1 MTFIPPDRLILALK
15 NAGMSQKEIAM
26 LSGASEPQISRIL
39 SGERDPSVELYFALF
54 GLWETIAKGG
64 KNGD

>member
-1 MTFIPPDRLILALK
+1 MTFIPPDRLIRALK

-39 SGERDPSVELYFALF
+39 SGGREPSVELYFALL
-54 GLWETIAKGG
+54 GLWETIARGS

>member
-1 MTFIPPDRLILALK
+1 MTFIPPDRLIRALK
-15 NAGMSQKEIAM
+15 NAGMSQKKIAM

-39 SGERDPSVELYFALF
+39 SGDREPSVELYFALL